1 MPQNTQKFVS
11 FLADHFRPLEAMG
24 RENTRFSSDDEIFA
38 FLRRFDDSDK
48 NFARLIGLMKEVEVL
63 VELAGAWSLP
73 HFLAEFLERLAE
85 RHALATP
92 NVIRGW
98 IEVLEKHV
106 NKLVA
111 LIENSKHNVGS
122 FDSETG
128 QFLLRDIADVFKK
141 IVRTVHDNCERISI
155 EVAQYRLLTD
165 VGYIRRRLL
174 RLIELHDEYLEPII
188 GIVNVR
194 GEFHNVTEQI
204 SNCCAHILHLCE
216 DTSSFGEEVRYI
228 QKDVVWLRQVILVR
242 ADEARRELAPL
253 CEAAVRESKIAKGVN
268 RALQAIREGQW
279 HVLNLDQNLVA
290 VEDKDGSFIHDRAF
304 GHYLRLALDTT
315 ETPPP
320 RISIA
325 APASLP
331 IPITIEDILERL
343 DLVEPL
349 SDILSWILEMYNDI
363 SLDGAVQLFHDV
375 LIRRPET
382 SQNTAE
388 RLNYERG
395 NLIVNATRWT
405 WKGGE
410 DDNGQSTPYAGRPL
424 RNTQGSVQVT

>member
-1 MPQNTQKFVS
+1 
-11 FLADHFRPLEAMG
+11 
-24 RENTRFSSDDEIFA
+24 
-38 FLRRFDDSDK
+38 
-48 NFARLIGLMKEVEVL
+48 
-63 VELAGAWSLP
+63 
-73 HFLAEFLERLAE
+73 
-85 RHALATP
+85 
-92 NVIRGW
+92 
-98 IEVLEKHV
+98 VLEKHV

-111 LIENSKHNVGS
+111 LIENSKHDVGS

-188 GIVNVR
+188 GIVNIR

-204 SNCCAHILHLCE
+204 SNCCAHILNLCE

-228 QKDVVWLRQVILVR
+228 QKDVVWLRRVILVR

-279 HVLNLDQNLVA
+279 DVLNLDRNLVA
-290 VEDKDGSFIHDRAF
+290 IEDKDGTFIHDRGF

-349 SDILSWILEMYNDI
+349 SDILCWILEMYNDI

-424 RNTQGSVQVT
+424 RNTQGGVQVT